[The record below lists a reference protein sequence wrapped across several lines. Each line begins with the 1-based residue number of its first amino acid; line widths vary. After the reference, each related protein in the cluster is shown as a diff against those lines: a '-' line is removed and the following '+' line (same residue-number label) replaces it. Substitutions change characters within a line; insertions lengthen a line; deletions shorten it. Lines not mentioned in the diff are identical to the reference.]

1 MFAEMEKWDLLPPIF
16 KNTTNSF
23 KVILPG
29 EKLSKLNERQ
39 FRIWDYLAEKKKVFA
54 TDCEKILPDVPR
66 QTINYDLSK
75 MQESGL
81 IHKIGSTRDAH
92 YEANF

>member
-1 MFAEMEKWDLLPPIF
+1 METEKWGLLQPIF

-29 EKLSKLNERQ
+29 EKLSKLNDRQ
-39 FRIWDYLAEKKKVFA
+39 FRIWDYLVEQKRIFA

-75 MQESGL
+75 MQELGL
-81 IHKIGSTRDAH
+81 IHKVGSTRDAH
-92 YEANF
+92 YESNF